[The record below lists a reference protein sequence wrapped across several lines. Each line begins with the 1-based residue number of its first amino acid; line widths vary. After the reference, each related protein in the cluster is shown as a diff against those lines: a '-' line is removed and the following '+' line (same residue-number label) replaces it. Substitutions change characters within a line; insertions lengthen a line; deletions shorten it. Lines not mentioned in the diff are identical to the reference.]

1 MYSAGMDTP
10 SKQVADALG
19 LLSQRSLR
27 RRMYAHL
34 TQGLGEEINESTY
47 LVLSGL
53 DRCGPSTPK
62 ELATVIGLDRSVVS
76 RHASALEKAGLIARA
91 TDPRDARWIQL
102 SLTPLGQDNVAVMR
116 SRLTQKLEEFLAHW
130 PEPAQQQFA
139 EMLTDLTNDGPF
151 AH

>member
-62 ELATVIGLDRSVVS
+62 ELATVIGLD
-76 RHASALEKAGLIARA
+76 
-91 TDPRDARWIQL
+91 L
-102 SLTPLGQDNVAVMR
+102 SLI
-116 SRLTQKLEEFLAHW
+116 HI
-130 PEPAQQQFA
+130 
-139 EMLTDLTNDGPF
+139 
-151 AH
+151 